1 MTYPAITA
9 KGENY
14 DPLNIK
20 QKYRLN
26 NNGRLGIIHQPHP
39 PTGIRG
45 RPTDSPHAARQD
57 ATDHTAGH
65 KKKVGM
71 P

>member
-1 MTYPAITA
+1 MTLPAITA

-20 QKYRLN
+20 LKYRQN
-26 NNGRLGIIHQPHP
+26 NNGRLGIIYLPTP
-39 PTGIRG
+39 STGIRG
-45 RPTDSPHAARQD
+45 CQADSPHAARQD
-57 ATDHTAGH
+57 AMGHTAGH